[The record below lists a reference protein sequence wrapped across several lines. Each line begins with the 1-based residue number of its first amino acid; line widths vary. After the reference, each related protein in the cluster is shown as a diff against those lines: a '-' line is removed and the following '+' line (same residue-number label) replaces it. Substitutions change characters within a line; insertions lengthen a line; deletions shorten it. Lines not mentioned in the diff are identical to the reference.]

1 MLQNKFLANKI
12 KRQINTNGQTFNFKR
27 HVIDQ
32 YHQVSDEIESEYEI
46 KGIFHTTNIYIR
58 KQTTDA
64 ANVAITSIVAEP
76 MIMCLYE
83 DGQKVKINDEVIMN
97 NGSYFVTNINDV
109 NDFGIVYDISLEL
122 KK

>member
-27 HVIDQ
+27 YVIDQ
-32 YHQVSDEIESEYEI
+32 YHQVSDEIESEFSI
-46 KGIFHTTNIYIR
+46 KGLFHTTNSFI
-58 KQTTDA
+58 KQEAKDA
-64 ANVAITSIVAEP
+64 TKFTSKPQP
-76 MIMCLYE
+76 MILCLSE
-83 DGQKVKINDEVIMN
+83 DGNNVKINDEVMIRN
-97 NGSYFVTNINDV
+97 DIYVVTNINDV